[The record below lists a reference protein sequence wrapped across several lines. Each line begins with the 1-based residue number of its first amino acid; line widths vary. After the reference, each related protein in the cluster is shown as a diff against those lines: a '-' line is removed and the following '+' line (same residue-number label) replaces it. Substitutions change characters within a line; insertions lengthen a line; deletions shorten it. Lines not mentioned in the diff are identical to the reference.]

1 MPNIQYVADHI
12 DRIERRHGGN
22 ESLILNSKWR
32 IASNLNLFGDELKPD
47 GTLTPKQVAVVD
59 SSIADFKSTVTGQQA
74 IAFYQRMVKAP
85 QESSLETLFAIAF
98 GGALRAIAFEGDA

>member
-1 MPNIQYVADHI
+1 MPNIQYIADHI

-32 IASNLNLFGDELKPD
+32 IASNAELFEDLNPNGS
-47 GTLTPKQVAVVD
+47 LTPQQVAAVD
-59 SSIADFKSTVTGQQA
+59 SYIQRFKQTAEGQQA

-85 QESSLETLFAIAF
+85 QESNLETLFALAF
-98 GGALRAIAFEGDA
+98 QGDA

>member
-1 MPNIQYVADHI
+1 MPNIQYIADHI

-32 IASNLNLFGDELKPD
+32 IASNAELFDDLNPHGS
-47 GTLTPKQVAVVD
+47 LTPQQVAAVD
-59 SSIADFKSTVTGQQA
+59 SYIQRFKQTAEGQQA

-85 QESSLETLFAIAF
+85 QESNLESLFALAF
-98 GGALRAIAFEGDA
+98 QGDV

>member
-1 MPNIQYVADHI
+1 MPNIQYIADHV

-32 IASNLNLFGDELKPD
+32 IASNLNLFGDELNPD
-47 GTLTPKQVAVVD
+47 GTLTPEQLAVVD
-59 SSIADFKSTVTGQQA
+59 ASIADFKSTATGQQA

-85 QESSLETLFAIAF
+85 QESNLETLFAIAF
-98 GGALRAIAFEGDA
+98 QGDA